1 MSLIND
7 ALKRAKQVQTESTPA
22 PAPEPEFRP
31 VDLQEADSAPKN
43 LIPTVIISV
52 IAVLALLFIWRS
64 FQGSDSG
71 QSSETIV
78 SARSPEPASQANVP
92 IAIDPD
98 LAQAAQPLPSEPAL
112 PTVNPAAAS
121 VDTKPAVIET
131 VPKGPR
137 LQAVVYHPKR
147 PSAIID
153 GKTVFVGDN
162 LEDFR
167 VAKISKMSVTLS
179 SGKEQVV
186 LKLP

>member
-31 VDLQEADSAPKN
+31 VDPQEADPVTQNLVAP
-43 LIPTVIISV
+43 IIISV

-64 FQGSDSG
+64 FQGSDNG
-71 QSSETIV
+71 QGQETIV
-78 SARSPEPASQANVP
+78 SARSPEAASEPEVP
-92 IAIDPD
+92 SDVDPD
-98 LAQAAQPLPSEPAL
+98 IAQAAQPLPTDPELPSVVPA
-112 PTVNPAAAS
+112 TAA
-121 VDTKPAVIET
+121 VDTKLAVIET

-153 GKTVFVGDN
+153 GKTVFIGDN
-162 LEDFR
+162 FEDFR
-167 VAKISKMSVTLS
+167 VAKISKTSVTLS
-179 SGKEQVV
+179 SGKEQLV